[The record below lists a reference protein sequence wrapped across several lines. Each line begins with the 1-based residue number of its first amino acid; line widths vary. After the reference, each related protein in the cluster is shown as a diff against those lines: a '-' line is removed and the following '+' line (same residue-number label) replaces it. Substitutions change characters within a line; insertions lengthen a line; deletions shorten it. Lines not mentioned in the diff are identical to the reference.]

1 MSQELQTTTDR
12 SLVSNPFSSTSI
24 ARETSAVTE
33 IVGIREAQEVQAMIA
48 VAKRFPRDQIH
59 AMDRIL
65 QSCARPGLAE
75 GAIYQYSRGGSNVS
89 GPSIRLAE
97 AIAQN
102 WGNFQFGFRELA
114 RGKVDNVGYSDVE
127 AYAWDLESNT
137 RKPIAFRVR
146 HWRDTKA
153 GGYALKDE
161 RDIYELVA
169 NQASRRVRNCI
180 LAVIPGDVTEAA
192 VDQCEATLKT
202 TADCTPEAVQKM
214 VVAFSQFSVTKQQ
227 IEDRIQRR
235 LESVTPAL
243 MVQMKKIYAS
253 LRDGM
258 SIPTDWFSVLE
269 DSAAPAPGKGADALK
284 SKLLARERH
293 AKITESLA
301 VAGAMPPDPL
311 PDFDPI
317 TGEMIEP
324 APVAAP

>member
-1 MSQELQTTTDR
+1 M
-12 SLVSNPFSSTSI
+12 VSNPFTSTAM
-24 ARETSAVTE
+24 ARESNAVTD

-75 GAIYQYSRGGSNVS
+75 GAIYQYSRGGSDVS

-97 AIAQN
+97 SIAQH
-102 WGNFQFGFRELA
+102 WGNFQFGFRELS
-114 RGKVDNVGYSDVE
+114 RGKIDNVGYSDVE

-192 VDQCEATLKT
+192 VDQCEVTLKT
-202 TADCTPEAVQKM
+202 TADCSPEAVQKM
-214 VVAFSQFSVTKQQ
+214 VVAFAQFGVTKQQ
-227 IEDRIQRR
+227 IEDRIKRR
-235 LESVTPAL
+235 LDSVTPAL

-258 SIPTDWFSVLE
+258 SIPTDYFAVLE
-269 DSAAPAPGKGADALK
+269 DPSTPAQSKGTDAIK
-284 SKLLARERH
+284 ARLMARDRH

-301 VAGAMPPDPL
+301 VAGAFPPDPL
-311 PDFDPI
+311 PDFDPA
-317 TGEMIEP
+317 TGEVVESATEV
-324 APVAAP
+324 AP